1 MECCSPDVGD
11 CQKCHPNLWIQKGSS
26 YTSWISK
33 EFSEKGLV
41 KGVSKRGVVNGGQR
55 GVVNGGQRGLAPFNR
70 TRSKPSRPRATRKK
84 RTY

>member
-11 CQKCHPNLWIQKGSS
+11 CQKCHPKLWIQKGSS

-55 GVVNGGQRGLAPFNR
+55 GLAPFNR